1 MAEVVE
7 SVVESS
13 ASRWKSDGERTVA
26 GVVVVVVEFGEMVW
40 GEKDG
45 EKQRE
50 VDREERRRDRWTGG
64 VCGCLCVC
72 DCVSE
77 EGECQ

>member
-1 MAEVVE
+1 MVVEVVE

-45 EKQRE
+45 ERQRE
-50 VDREERRRDRWTGG
+50 VDREERRRIDGRG
-64 VCGCLCVC
+64 VCVGVCVC
-72 DCVSE
+72 VTV
-77 EGECQ
+77 